1 MFTISVNPTYYC
13 NFRCDFCYLTPTQL
27 GDRLITKVSI
37 IKDRMDEISNYTKI
51 THIDLYGGEI
61 AILPFDYL
69 TLLLTVLKN
78 YHAPINIITNYSASV
93 PQFLDDEVTLTVSYD
108 FNCREKHELVFNNML
123 QSSRSLAVLIL
134 ASREILSKNVDD
146 MIRELNLCTAIKSV
160 EIKPYSPSQ
169 ANEHKILYKDHEKF
183 IIKWLTSSIEKNF
196 EFVNEKLIEAS
207 LTRKGPYYKRSF
219 SDSHVYLTPK
229 GKFGTLEFDDKD
241 NEYFL
246 EFNHFEEYLKWTEIE
261 KDRVTKNPYC
271 SKCDYLGS
279 CLSEHLR
286 DVKSLTHS
294 CNGFKHLLDWY
305 NERI

>member
-27 GDRLITKVSI
+27 GDRLTTKVSI

-61 AILPFDYL
+61 AILPSNYL

-169 ANEHKILYKDHEKF
+169 ANEHKILYKDHEEF

-196 EFVNEKLIEAS
+196 EFVNEKLIKAS

-229 GKFGTLEFDDKD
+229 GKFGTLEFDDKGMIRLVASND
-241 NEYFL
+241 PL
-246 EFNHFEEYLKWTEIE
+246 VIE
-261 KDRVTKNPYC
+261 AAASV
-271 SKCDYLGS
+271 G
-279 CLSEHLR
+279 
-286 DVKSLTHS
+286 
-294 CNGFKHLLDWY
+294 
-305 NERI
+305 I